1 MAPRPSNGTHRP
13 GVYPSGYPM
22 PRVPISPYHGGL
34 PQPYAIPARGAIQ
47 GPVGAVP
54 HVPQLGSRGFGAG
67 RGNANA
73 PIGSHLSHQQAS
85 QQPIGSHGP
94 NFNFS
99 ALENPNSQ
107 PSGGPLS
114 QPGYASNVSK
124 PVNSFNIL
132 SYSYC
137 SSCKHVFLILK
148 FIDGRSRT
156 KPDISRWIFN
166 GRHVT
171 GN

>member
-1 MAPRPSNGTHRP
+1 MAPGPSNGTHRP

-22 PRVPISPYHGGL
+22 PRVPISPYHGGP
-34 PQPYAIPARGAIQ
+34 PQPYAIPARGAIH

-54 HVPQLGSRGFGAG
+54 HVPQPGSRGFVAG

-73 PIGSHLSHQQAS
+73 PIGSHLSHQQGS

-99 ALENPNSQ
+99 ALENPNTQ
-107 PSGGPLS
+107 PSVGGPLS

-124 PVNSFNIL
+124 PVNSFTIL
-132 SYSYC
+132 HLLIVLVVSIFF
-137 SSCKHVFLILK
+137 FLNSK
-148 FIDGRSRT
+148 
-156 KPDISRWIFN
+156 IS
-166 GRHVT
+166 
-171 GN
+171 